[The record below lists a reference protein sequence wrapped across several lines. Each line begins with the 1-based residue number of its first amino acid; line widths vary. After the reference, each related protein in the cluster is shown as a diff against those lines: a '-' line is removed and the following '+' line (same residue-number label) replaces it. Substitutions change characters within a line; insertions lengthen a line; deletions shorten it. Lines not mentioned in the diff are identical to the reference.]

1 MNNTE
6 EINLENPYPNT
17 FPKEN
22 QTENQSDK
30 NTVINNKIDLISN
43 KPLNS
48 DLEQLHQIE
57 RERQEVLKRIQKNQR
72 IMDLL
77 RNKDLKMNLK
87 EIEEF
92 NSKKEKEEK
101 LKEEAL
107 LAQKEKDKQ
116 ILLERE
122 KQKVRNDIKNAEL
135 EINLDKAGDNL
146 SLIIAI
152 QRKWRKYI
160 YNKNKEKIRDSFV
173 KKIRENFLGPITY
186 ERAAELRKIIIERIK
201 CMKFPNENDFQFLVN
216 DYFNKYRDFC
226 IDFPNSLYTRETNF
240 LLMFQ
245 CIEIVNYF
253 DDLEKNMKKG
263 ENMASYA
270 VNFNRFMLDK
280 NKEILCR
287 MKVDDMEKKFL
298 NKNTWYQYTVID
310 DFEEN
315 NILNEIDARY
325 EFESR
330 DEILR
335 KK

>member
-1 MNNTE
+1 M
-6 EINLENPYPNT
+6 
-17 FPKEN
+17 
-22 QTENQSDK
+22 
-30 NTVINNKIDLISN
+30 
-43 KPLNS
+43 
-48 DLEQLHQIE
+48 
-57 RERQEVLKRIQKNQR
+57 
-72 IMDLL
+72 
-77 RNKDLKMNLK
+77 
-87 EIEEF
+87 
-92 NSKKEKEEK
+92 
-101 LKEEAL
+101 
-107 LAQKEKDKQ
+107 
-116 ILLERE
+116 
-122 KQKVRNDIKNAEL
+122 
-135 EINLDKAGDNL
+135 
-146 SLIIAI
+146 
-152 QRKWRKYI
+152 
-160 YNKNKEKIRDSFV
+160 
-173 KKIRENFLGPITY
+173 GPITY